1 MFFLQSFQ
9 FLEDLVDYYEEND
22 LWLLVRR
29 NQLPDGET
37 STLITTK
44 LVAPQRPIEWT
55 WLAGSLAEMFPPRRN
70 IRTNFL
76 FGFSLTIVSSYS
88 VSNHYY
94 FSFYGS
100 LLFLRSCHRCCPLEH
115 PLALRSDVTFQIWS
129 IHRAKH
135 FAMRDSLV
143 HFLFTGFVCNNEKK
157 KKELATNQMNS
168 TVISVQMIKLL
179 ESPEV
184 QRFLFFIPS
193 PLSAFEWDFLILTC
207 WDYINYMKYNVE
219 FSSLFFIVVW

>member
-1 MFFLQSFQ
+1 
-9 FLEDLVDYYEEND
+9 VDYYEEND

-143 HFLFTGFVCNNEKK
+143 HFLFTGFVCNNEDKK
-157 KKELATNQMNS
+157 NWQL
-168 TVISVQMIKLL
+168 IKWIPPLY
-179 ESPEV
+179 
-184 QRFLFFIPS
+184 LFKWSSYWNRRKFS
-193 PLSAFEWDFLILTC
+193 DS
-207 WDYINYMKYNVE
+207 
-219 FSSLFFIVVW
+219 SSLFHHRWVLSNETFWYSRVETI